1 VQPVPQ
7 EEATRLAFIDAGLQI
22 NEVAQLLLRFSL
34 VSAAATWLRP
44 RVPLRNEIS
53 GSGASDLDSDLHVA
67 PYRRTIAV
75 TMTTVWPTIERFLT
89 EHGAAVLVTVAE
101 SAGST
106 PREVGARMVVRPD
119 GRFHGTI
126 GGGALEW
133 LALAEAQQMMA
144 RSGNLSGN
152 MASGSMTAGDS
163 ADGSRE
169 AGHRSAAFRRLSRAL
184 GPELGQCCGG
194 RVVVTL
200 ERFDRRDADAV
211 RRFAAAERAGRFL
224 TISEPGQP
232 ARRSLARG
240 GGDGPAYTTLP
251 GDRIAER
258 FGDDATPLWLFGAG
272 HVGRNL
278 ALALAP
284 LPFTVT
290 WIDPRPGAFPAHV
303 PGNVT
308 CRTGVDPAGLLRG
321 APDDAFVAVMT
332 HSHALDLDVIA
343 AALLAR
349 RFGYVGLI
357 GSATKRARFTT
368 ALRAIGLGDDDIAG
382 LVCPIGLTQIRDK
395 APAAIAL
402 AVAAQLL
409 IRRDALAA
417 AAPSTGEPAILSDG
431 ASHG

>member
-1 VQPVPQ
+1 MIP
-7 EEATRLAFIDAGLQI
+7 
-22 NEVAQLLLRFSL
+22 
-34 VSAAATWLRP
+34 
-44 RVPLRNEIS
+44 
-53 GSGASDLDSDLHVA
+53 
-67 PYRRTIAV
+67 
-75 TMTTVWPTIERFLT
+75 VWPTIERFLAQ
-89 EHGAAVLVTVAE
+89 HGAAVLVTLAE

-106 PREVGARMVVRPD
+106 PREIGARMVVRPD

-144 RSGNLSGN
+144 GDGKISGNQISGN
-152 MASGSMTAGDS
+152 QTAGN
-163 ADGSRE
+163 RT
-169 AGHRSAAFRRLSRAL
+169 AAFRRLSKAL

-200 ERFDRRDADAV
+200 ERFDGRDADTV

-224 TISEPGQP
+224 TISEPGRPMQ
-232 ARRSLARG
+232 RSLARG
-240 GGDGPAYTTLP
+240 SGDGPAYVKLL

-272 HVGRNL
+272 HVGQNL

-284 LPFTVT
+284 LPFAVT
-290 WIDPRPGAFPAHV
+290 WIDPRPGAFPDHV

-308 CRTGVDPAGLLRG
+308 CRTGIEPAGMLDA
-321 APDDAFVAVMT
+321 APDGAFVAVMT
-332 HSHALDLDVIA
+332 HSHALDLDVTA

-349 RFGYVGLI
+349 RFAYVGLI

-368 ALRAIGLGDDDIAG
+368 ALRAISLRDDDIAG

-395 APAAIAL
+395 TPAAIAV

-409 IRRDALAA
+409 IRRGAVAA
-417 AAPSTGEPAILSDG
+417 AAPSSGEAAILPDG